1 LILPLFPFCTQVCS
15 PDQKECCD
23 TLDLKKRTG
32 NNWVRN
38 GNETWEG
45 APLGRCKDKQ
55 FPTKTR
61 TTITNLLE
69 TKLILSLSKN
79 GKDGMKL
86 KNFNINAVTAN
97 GGLDRTF
104 KCGKIEV
111 LDSNK
116 ATAECIAKY
125 AKKTARTTK
134 KPKTTTRPPFRSTGG

>member
-1 LILPLFPFCTQVCS
+1 MALFPYCTQVCS

-69 TKLILSLSKN
+69 TKLSLSLSKN

-97 GGLDRTF
+97 GGLDRT
-104 KCGKIEV
+104 
-111 LDSNK
+111 
-116 ATAECIAKY
+116 
-125 AKKTARTTK
+125 
-134 KPKTTTRPPFRSTGG
+134 